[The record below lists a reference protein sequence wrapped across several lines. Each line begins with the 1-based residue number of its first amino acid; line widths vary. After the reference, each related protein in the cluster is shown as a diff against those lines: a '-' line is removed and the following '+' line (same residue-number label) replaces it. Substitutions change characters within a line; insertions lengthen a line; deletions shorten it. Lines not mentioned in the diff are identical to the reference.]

1 MFKFVIKQDVLRGII
16 DAIKAVV
23 EDDIKLQIDENGF
36 HIEAVDASNV
46 AMVFLQAKKEAFDFY
61 QAGKLE
67 LAMSLVTLTK
77 YTDIKDVPV
86 SVELDEATHR
96 LKISQGKTKYNMSLI
111 DPTSIKAGP
120 RIPQLDMPC
129 EVVMRGS
136 DFQDAVR
143 AVEKVAD
150 HAIFEQDEDK
160 FSISAKGDIDS
171 ANVEFTLSELTGVK
185 HGMSRALFSLDYLYP
200 DMARVFAKTSIKIET
215 GIDYP
220 CRVSLNIGENIFVSY
235 LLAPR
240 IEQEN

>member
-1 MFKFVIKQDVLRGII
+1 MFKFVIKQSILKDII
-16 DAIKAVV
+16 DAIEAVV

-36 HIEAVDASNV
+36 RIEAVDPSNV
-46 AMVFLQAKKEAFDFY
+46 AMVFMQAKREAFDFY
-61 QAGKLE
+61 QANKLD
-67 LAMSLVTLTK
+67 LAMSLVTLKK
-77 YTDIKDVPV
+77 YTDIKDIPV
-86 SVELDEATHR
+86 SIELDEATHR

-129 EVVMRGS
+129 EIVMRGS

-150 HAIFEQDEDK
+150 HAIFEQDEEK

-171 ANVEFTLSELTGVK
+171 ANVEFALSELTGVK
-185 HGMSRALFSLDYLYP
+185 HGVSRALFSLDYLYP
-200 DMARVFAKTSIKIET
+200 NMARVFAKNSIKIET
-215 GIDYP
+215 GVDYP

-240 IEQEN
+240 IEQED